1 MTRATPSK
9 TRVGRLTPFDPRC
22 QCVWPRQ
29 HREYSWR
36 VKSSRNR
43 LETSRVQ
50 NRYFSANFNRK
61 SMVFRSPAAP
71 PEAVYTYITMFFSTQ
86 TPSQDIKIHRG
97 EDLRTTRWWHNL
109 WNNVVGVCRDQAPAC
124 SEVETRTALAA
135 TPTQNKC
142 LSYVLLNFLY
152 TARLIF
158 TMLFL
163 SLSLSH
169 RRLLFLLL

>member
-1 MTRATPSK
+1 MRVAK
-9 TRVGRLTPFDPRC
+9 TTYWMVKLSRNHLGCPVTKRGTKSILFYGILMENRWFFDPRPP
-22 QCVWPRQ
+22 PR
-29 HREYSWR
+29 SC
-36 VKSSRNR
+36 
-43 LETSRVQ
+43 L
-50 NRYFSANFNRK
+50 
-61 SMVFRSPAAP
+61 
-71 PEAVYTYITMFFSTQ
+71 YIYHQLHNMFFSTQ
-86 TPSQDIKIHRG
+86 IPSQDIKNYRG

-109 WNNVVGVCRDQAPAC
+109 WNNVVGVCKDQATAC
-124 SEVETRTALAA
+124 SEVEKRTALAA